1 MKDKKLKKLI
11 LLRDNLTEA
20 MDALAQ
26 EHYEVCKR
34 IEKEYDR
41 RNGVKKL
48 PRPESTFVDS
58 FLRWLDAPN
67 PFRNTPLSF
76 NEDSQEFPDVIFD
89 KEDEDTG
96 K

>member
-11 LLRDNLTEA
+11 LLRDDLTEA

-34 IEKEYDR
+34 IEKEYER
-41 RNGVKKL
+41 RNGVKK
-48 PRPESTFVDS
+48 RPKTEMTPLET
-58 FLRWLDAPN
+58 FLRMLGPSPFGNAP
-67 PFRNTPLSF
+67 LLF
-76 NEDSQEFPDVIFD
+76 NDDSVQFPDVIFD